1 MRRIVLYMFTTLDGF
16 IAGPHGEFDDYE
28 PSPEEMDFANELFDS
43 LGGILFGRVTYEQFV
58 GYWDSLDPLDTSVDP
73 RDAEFARIFRRTPR
87 IVFSRT
93 LTVVPDGTILL
104 TDELAAQV
112 DELKRQPGDDLA
124 LICGP
129 ELLSTLVRLGL
140 VDECIILVKPKATGR
155 GLALFGELGQTL
167 SLQLLTTRVFESGIV
182 KLHYRVS

>member
-1 MRRIVLYMFTTLDGF
+1 MRRVVLYMFATLDGF

-28 PSPEEMDFANELFDS
+28 PSSEEMDFANELFGS
-43 LGGILFGRVTYEQFV
+43 LGGIIFGRVTYEQFV
-58 GYWDSLDPLDTSVDP
+58 EYWDSLDLLDTSVDP
-73 RDAEFARIFRRTPR
+73 REAEFARIFRRTPR

-93 LTVVPDGTILL
+93 LTSVPGGTMLL
-104 TDELAAQV
+104 TEELAAQV
-112 DELKRQPGDDLA
+112 EELKGQPGGDLA

-155 GLALFGELGQTL
+155 GLALFGEISETL
-167 SLQLLTTRVFESGIV
+167 SLRLLTTRTFESGV
-182 KLHYRVS
+182 VMLRYRLS